1 MVGIGYMA
9 EVFNLE
15 SYLSNGVE
23 NIVRGAIKASLSN
36 PKESIFIAKYAM
48 SSKNSRKLR
57 VEAEDRGDHIPP
69 FLIASITSQ
78 CNLHCKGCYARG
90 NNACVDREAQN
101 QLTEQE
107 WLRIFNE
114 AKELGIGFILLAG
127 GEPFMRSD
135 IIKEAAKIPEIIFP
149 IFTNGT
155 MIDDEYIKLFIKHKN
170 LIPILSIEGNE
181 VYTDERRGGG
191 VYQKLIGAMDIMKT
205 NKILY
210 GTSVTV
216 TKQNLNEVTTI
227 EFLDKLYSRGCK
239 VVFFIEYVPITK
251 DTEYMAFENEE
262 RDILKEKMVG
272 LRNTYEDMIFISFP
286 GDEKTSGG
294 CLAAGRGFFHINSH
308 GGAEPCPFSPYSDT
322 NLKNVSL
329 KEAINSPLFKK
340 LRDNNLLIE
349 EHAGGCVLFE
359 REEQVKQLIADG
371 SVEI

>member
-135 IIKEAAKIPEIIFP
+135 IIKEAGKIPEIIFP

-155 MIDDEYIKLFIKHKN
+155 MIDDEYIKLFIKHRN